1 MTAHITIP
9 APGLE
14 DAIRAVEANVTLV
27 SVAEPE
33 QREWIENHTCGE
45 PIGFSDSD
53 IVMRF
58 DGETYS
64 AILRVMDTG
73 HKRDERFT
81 GYGSTVAQA
90 QSRMF
95 DLVDDWRLG

>member
-14 DAIRAVEANVTLV
+14 DAIRAVEADVALV
-27 SVAEPE
+27 PVAEPE

-73 HKRDERFT
+73 HKRDERVT
-81 GYGSTVAQA
+81 GYGSTVARA
-90 QSRMF
+90 QFDMWAKVDEWRM
-95 DLVDDWRLG
+95 G

>member
-1 MTAHITIP
+1 MTALT
-9 APGLE
+9 A
-14 DAIRAVEANVTLV
+14 AIRAVETDAPFT
-27 SVAEPE
+27 AEPE
-33 QREWIENHTCGE
+33 LGPREWLENHTCGE

-73 HKRDERFT
+73 HKRDERVT
-81 GYGSTVAQA
+81 GYGSTVARA
-90 QSRMF
+90 QFDMWAKVDEWRM
-95 DLVDDWRLG
+95 G